1 MKAVAISREN
11 LPSLSGKYSLEE
23 IKQSP
28 NQLSALNREGLG
40 EVAVS
45 AMIAELATFVRMELN
60 AEQVRA
66 TARLILSEFW
76 YLKLE
81 DLVEIFRAGMKSKQF
96 GPWNYQT
103 FCEWVL
109 NYEQGKL
116 AALEASHSEMKGRY
130 QSGGERAA
138 EATKISDRAISWAD
152 VEKEKQKYRKD
163 VD

>member
-1 MKAVAISREN
+1 M
-11 LPSLSGKYSLEE
+11 
-23 IKQSP
+23 
-28 NQLSALNREGLG
+28 
-40 EVAVS
+40 S
-45 AMIAELATFVRMELN
+45 AMIAELSTFVRIELT
-60 AEQVRA
+60 AQQVRA

-116 AALEASHSEMKGRY
+116 AALEASHNEMKGRY
-130 QSGGERAA
+130 QSGGERTA
-138 EATKISDRAISWAD
+138 ESARMSERAISWAD
-152 VEKEKQKYRKD
+152 VEKAKQKLG
-163 VD
+163 